1 MKKYLLLA
9 ISGLL
14 AATFSSAQTS
24 TVHFV
29 GEADGNSSFTN
40 NGVGFNIISHRGGF
54 SIQASYP
61 GTGWTGI
68 ANDDTYIDNSGKTNG
83 ADNALLNS
91 SFSIK
96 TTSNLFKVNRFWV
109 YLGDLFAALGT
120 VTGTLNVTGKLSGI
134 TKFTQTKTTGFAT
147 SLGTT
152 NGYTLIDMTNLN
164 GQNYS
169 NIVIDELQLTLGGN
183 YQYMGVDAFTWVKD
197 AGLVLPVTFGAVT
210 ASTKNNQLNVSWTT
224 EKETANDHF
233 EIEASA
239 DGQQFKKIATVT
251 SKATN
256 GNSDTALNYNWTSNG
271 SLPIAAFSLVGLAL
285 IPFSNSGRRKAWI
298 IALTILSVGA
308 FTIAGCSKSG
318 DAISNNSS
326 YYIRITQVDQDGTK
340 TYSKV
345 VRVEQYQ

>member
-9 ISGLL
+9 IGGLL

-61 GTGWTGI
+61 GTGWTG
-68 ANDDTYIDNSGKTNG
+68 AAVDDVYIDNSGTTNG
-83 ADNALLNS
+83 VDNAVLNAS
-91 SFSIK
+91 LSIK
-96 TTSNLFKVNRFWV
+96 TTSNLFRVARFWV
-109 YLGDLFAALGT
+109 YLGDKSANQGT
-120 VTGTLNVTGKLSGI
+120 VTGTLNVTGKANGVNRFS
-134 TKFTQTKTTGFAT
+134 QTKTSGFTNSTAT
-147 SLGTT
+147 N
-152 NGYTLIDMTNLN
+152 NGYTLIDLTNLN
-164 GQNYS
+164 GQNFS
-169 NIVIDELQLTLGGN
+169 SFIIDELQLTIGGN
-183 YQYMGVDAFTWVKD
+183 YQYLAVDAMSWIKD
-197 AGLVLPVTFGAVT
+197 AAVLPVTFGSVNAAV
-210 ASTKNNQLNVSWTT
+210 KNNNLSISWTT

-285 IPFSNSGRRKAWI
+285 IPFSNSGRRKVWTL
-298 IALTILSVGA
+298 ALAVLSVGA

-326 YYIRITQVDQDGTK
+326 YYIRIAQVDQDGTK

-345 VRVEQYQ
+345 VRVQQDQ